1 MLITMTN
8 GASVRYLSTSG
19 SWYRVEYT
27 HSNGTTYTGYA
38 SSTYLTNKTT
48 QTIYT
53 PTVTSNALLGTL
65 TTNSSGSASLVVP
78 AGTVSVK
85 EKTAPKGFSVDNETH
100 TVTMD
105 GNKTLNVSDT
115 PIIMSTIS
123 TSQRRVPMSQSQ
135 TATVGIASPEQCI
148 KSIIVPARKL
158 HPLPPIR
165 RARVLQT

>member
-1 MLITMTN
+1 MLHRHI
-8 GASVRYLSTSG
+8 
-19 SWYRVEYT
+19 
-27 HSNGTTYTGYA
+27 
-38 SSTYLTNKTT
+38 LTNKTT

-115 PIIMSTIS
+115 PIIYEYNINLTK
-123 TSQRRVPMSQSQ
+123 TECQGLNHKRRQWV
-135 TATVGIASPEQCI
+135 
-148 KSIIVPARKL
+148 
-158 HPLPPIR
+158 
-165 RARVLQT
+165 

>member
-1 MLITMTN
+1 MYK
-8 GASVRYLSTSG
+8 RQ
-19 SWYRVEYT
+19 EYT

-115 PIIMSTIS
+115 PIIYEYNINLTK
-123 TSQRRVPMSQSQ
+123 TSANV
-135 TATVGIASPEQCI
+135 
-148 KSIIVPARKL
+148 SITNGDSGYSLSLI
-158 HPLPPIR
+158 HI
-165 RARVLQT
+165 